1 MPLSRTLLF
10 VPAHVEKMRDK
21 ALGIA
26 VDAVIL
32 DLEDAVPPGQ
42 KEAARAGASSY
53 VARRPGHAFVRVNP
67 LVSRTPFTIGCGS
80 EDIVAVVRP
89 GLRGVVC
96 PKVETVEDLAE
107 LDATLGAAERRAAMP
122 EGRVELYALIET
134 ARGVLAAADVA
145 RCALSRPFRLCFG
158 AGDFTRD
165 IGVTWTRDERES
177 FTARSMLVLASRA
190 AGLPGPI
197 DSVFADLGDQEGLAA
212 SARAAKQL
220 GYRGKLVIHPSQVAI
235 VDEVFAPTKEELS
248 WARRVVDAMT
258 VAERQG
264 LGAFTVDGRLVDYP
278 IVQAARDLLDFW
290 AELSAPAK

>member
-1 MPLSRTLLF
+1 MALSRTLLF

-42 KEAARAGASSY
+42 KEAARAGAASY

-67 LVSRTPFTIGCGS
+67 LVSRTPFTIGCGA
-80 EDIVAVVRP
+80 EDIAAVVRP

-96 PKVETVEDLAE
+96 PKVETVEDLAA
-107 LDATLGAAERRAAMP
+107 LDAALGAAERRAGMP
-122 EGRVELYALIET
+122 EGRVGLYALVET
-134 ARGVLAAADVA
+134 ARGVLAATDIA
-145 RCALSRPFRLCFG
+145 RCALPRPFRLCFG

-190 AGLPGPI
+190 AGILGPI

-235 VDEVFAPTKEELS
+235 VDEVFTPTKEELS
-248 WARRVVDAMT
+248 WARRVVDAVT
-258 VAERQG
+258 TAERQS

-290 AELSAPAK
+290 AELSAPAE